1 MGWLYTHRPKG
12 TSTREFFEKEF
23 RKDVVI
29 DDIAQIGFSVVYLAY
44 HYKEVPEKVYGAVT
58 LIHWSSRFNEC
69 NFGYKDMSEDMGP
82 NESECPER
90 ILKLLSPVEELYTG
104 DGLEWAKAWRDRC
117 WANVERMKNRFKLKN
132 GAEYR
137 MTDTVRFNNGEIL
150 HPGDVVTCLNPRR
163 RLFGRHGY
171 RYRISNC
178 YDCMERAAKETAI
191 PQ

>member
-1 MGWLYTHRPKG
+1 MGWLFTRREKG
-12 TSTREFFEKEF
+12 TTHREFFEREF
-23 RKDVVI
+23 RPDVVI
-29 DDIAQIGFSVVYLAY
+29 DDIAQVGFNTVYLAY
-44 HYKEVPEKVYGAVT
+44 HHRDTPEKIYGAVVLT
-58 LIHWSSRFNEC
+58 RWRSIYEPC
-69 NFGYKDMSEDMGP
+69 NFGYKDMSENMGP

-137 MTDTVRFNNGEIL
+137 MTDTVWFNNGEIL

-178 YDCMERAAKETAI
+178 YDCMERAAKEAAI